1 MEKNP
6 KVFDPRAFLTPIMDT
21 VMYGNIPNDSIREVT
36 HLIRKGVMEVV
47 GTLIVEFGQ
56 VGKANKVEVKTL
68 DEMAEFYKKEGI

>member
-1 MEKNP
+1 
-6 KVFDPRAFLTPIMDT
+6 
-21 VMYGNIPNDSIREVT
+21 MYGNIPNDSIREVT

>member
-6 KVFDPRAFLTPIMDT
+6 KVCDPRAFLTPIMDT

>member
-1 MEKNP
+1 MESNP
-6 KVFDPRAFLTPIMDT
+6 KAFDPRAFLPPIMDT
-21 VMYGNIPNDSIREVT
+21 VMYGNIPNESVREIT

-68 DEMAEFYKKEGI
+68 DEMDEFYKKEGI

>member
-1 MEKNP
+1 MESNP
-6 KVFDPRAFLTPIMDT
+6 KAFDPRAFLPPIMDT
-21 VMYGNIPNDSIREVT
+21 VMYGNIPNESVREIT

>member
-1 MEKNP
+1 
-6 KVFDPRAFLTPIMDT
+6 
-21 VMYGNIPNDSIREVT
+21 
-36 HLIRKGVMEVV
+36 MEVV